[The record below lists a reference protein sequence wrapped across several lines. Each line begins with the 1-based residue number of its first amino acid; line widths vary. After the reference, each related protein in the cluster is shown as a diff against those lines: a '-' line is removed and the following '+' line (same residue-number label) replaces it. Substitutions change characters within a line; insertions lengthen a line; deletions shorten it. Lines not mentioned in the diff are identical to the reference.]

1 MPVRNVVR
9 IDEEK
14 CDGCGQCAT
23 ACAEGAIEIIDGKA
37 RLGSESYCDG
47 LGACLGECPQDAIT
61 IEQRE
66 AAEFDEEAV
75 ERHLSSQDAVET
87 PIACPGSAPQA
98 IERCELVDKK
108 GEPGERS
115 EVPSMLGN
123 WPVQLKLVPA
133 TAPYFDG
140 ADLLIAADCV
150 PFAYADFHRKLL
162 VDRVLLIGCP
172 KLDSA
177 EFYRKKLAQIFIQND
192 IKSIEVAYME
202 VPCCFGLVHLVHESL
217 KESGKDI
224 PLKLTKVG
232 IKGDILETLEVART
246 TGES

>member
-1 MPVRNVVR
+1 MAVRNVVK

-23 ACAEGAIEIIDGKA
+23 ACAEGAIEIVDGKA
-37 RLGSESYCDG
+37 RLVSDSYCDG

-75 ERHLSSQDAVET
+75 ERHLSSKDEVES
-87 PIACPGSAPQA
+87 PAACPGSTPQA
-98 IERCELVDKK
+98 IQRCELVDMK
-108 GEPGERS
+108 GEPGGKS
-115 EVPSMLGN
+115 EQPSMLGN
-123 WPVQLKLVPA
+123 WPVQLKLLP
-133 TAPYFDG
+133 TNAPYLNG
-140 ADLLIAADCV
+140 ADLLIASDCA
-150 PFAYADFHRKLL
+150 PFAYADFHRKFMIDKVL
-162 VDRVLLIGCP
+162 VIGCP

-192 IKSIEVAYME
+192 IKSIEVVYME

-217 KESGKDI
+217 KESGKNI
-224 PLKLTKVG
+224 LLKLTKVG
-232 IKGDILETLEVART
+232 IKGDILETVEVA
-246 TGES
+246 GSEVES

>member
-37 RLGSESYCDG
+37 RLASESYCDG

-75 ERHLSSQDAVET
+75 ERHLSSQDVVET
-87 PIACPGSAPQA
+87 PTACPGSAPQA

-150 PFAYADFHRKLL
+150 PFAYADFHRKFLI
-162 VDRVLLIGCP
+162 DKVLMIGCP

-232 IKGDILETLEVART
+232 VKGDILETLEVART
-246 TGES
+246 AGES